1 MGISINQPIAIGA
14 LGGSGTR
21 VIAQILIESGIFFG
35 NDLNKSN
42 DNLVFTRLFK
52 SPYWLKHASID
63 QVFRR
68 LRIFEK
74 YMTRKKL
81 NINDLKEFYIASK
94 KNETFKTQ
102 NIYFLKFLLKSVINK
117 NPHKIWGWKEPNSH
131 IYIEYL
137 SKFFKNLKYIH
148 VVRHGLDMAFSDN
161 KQQLFNW
168 GEKFGV
174 VTSKDEKLLPYY
186 QLEYWIKSTKR
197 IIEIANKFLGKRFY
211 LLNFDE
217 FCLNPEIEIQ
227 KLFDFL
233 DIRSNEKKLKDL
245 IIIPK
250 SIGRY
255 KKKDLS
261 IFNKAQL
268 KEIENLGF
276 NL

>member
-1 MGISINQPIAIGA
+1 MEISINQPIAIGA

-21 VIAQILIESGIFFG
+21 IVAQILIESGIFLG
-35 NDLNKSN
+35 NELNKSN

-52 SPYWLKHASID
+52 SPYWLKHASTD

-102 NIYFLKFLLKSVINK
+102 NIYFLKFLLKSIINK
-117 NPHKIWGWKEPNSH
+117 NPPKIWGWKEPNSH

-137 SKFFKNLKYIH
+137 SKFFKDLKYIH

-174 VTSKDEKLLPYY
+174 FTSKDEKLLPYY

-217 FCLNPEIEIQ
+217 FCLNPEIEIP

-261 IFNKAQL
+261 IFSKAQM
-268 KEIENLGF
+268 KEVENLGF